1 MYTWLLCVHCAVCE
15 HSSAA
20 KHEAAKH
27 EAAKHEAGL
36 REASMREARACFA
49 ELLDGAERGNITLIT
64 RHGHAAAAVVPVT
77 LLGQLGKPGE
87 LPLRPDDGRALE
99 AAVASLRSALQ
110 ALETLAGPA
119 TRRPSAARRPGA
131 AGGGRAR
138 RAARGAPGPA
148 RTGRPRHGP
157 PGGPRR
163 PGHGVVELPLRLFW
177 SAPDRTFDLDQPP
190 MLRALYEAVL
200 REASRPDDL
209 VGYLNGEIL
218 VAVWPDL
225 FLPKGVR
232 RAWEDQ
238 HPELRAAR
246 LTAA

>member
-1 MYTWLLCVHCAVCE
+1 ME
-15 HSSAA
+15 HSSAS
-20 KHEAAKH
+20 KHEASSHEASKH
-27 EAAKHEAGL
+27 EASL
-36 REASMREARACFA
+36 REASMREARARFA

-77 LLGQLGKPGE
+77 LLGQLAEPGE
-87 LPLRPDDGRALE
+87 MPLRPDDGRALE

-110 ALETLAGPA
+110 ALETLAVPAGALAERGARSAAYQARPGRAALVAASLADLAGPA
-119 TRRPSAARRPGA
+119 
-131 AGGGRAR
+131 
-138 RAARGAPGPA
+138 
-148 RTGRPRHGP
+148 
-157 PGGPRR
+157 
-163 PGHGVVELPLRLFW
+163 HGVVELPLRLFW

-190 MLRALYEAVL
+190 MLRAMYEAVL
-200 REASRPDDL
+200 REASRPGDL
-209 VGYLNGEIL
+209 TAHLNGEIL

-232 RAWEDQ
+232 RAWEDR